1 MKNIK
6 CIYESYIP
14 KIIKNNN
21 NDIKYNLS
29 EENIFGNLNYSMNIN
44 LLKGKTIEVDS
55 ISIYRNNNL
64 SKELMKIKPPKLI
77 QIMRYRPS

>member
-77 QIMRYRPS
+77 QIMRYKPS